1 MYMKKDRF
9 KVSIYQN
16 EEIIT
21 ISVQDVLSKI
31 KQVKSFQ
38 KSSLISIDININVF
52 LSSEIEK
59 LKNKL
64 KKGSQIND

>member
-1 MYMKKDRF
+1 MKNRY
-9 KVSIYQN
+9 KVQIYQN

-31 KQVKSFQ
+31 KQVKSYQ
-38 KSSLISIDININVF
+38 KASLINIDININIF
-52 LSSEIEK
+52 LASEIEK

-64 KKGSQIND
+64 KNRSQIND

>member
-1 MYMKKDRF
+1 MQMKNRY
-9 KVSIYQN
+9 KVQIYQN

-31 KQVKSFQ
+31 KQVKSYQ
-38 KSSLISIDININVF
+38 KASLINIDININIF
-52 LSSEIEK
+52 LQNEIEK

-64 KKGSQIND
+64 KNKLTN

>member
-1 MYMKKDRF
+1 MQMKNRY
-9 KVSIYQN
+9 KVQIYQN

-31 KQVKSFQ
+31 KQVKSYQ
-38 KSSLISIDININVF
+38 KASLINIDININIF
-52 LSSEIEK
+52 LASEIEK

-64 KKGSQIND
+64 KRLK

>member
-1 MYMKKDRF
+1 MRKDRY
-9 KVSIYQN
+9 KVQIYQN

-64 KKGSQIND
+64 KIG

>member
-1 MYMKKDRF
+1 MKKDRF
-9 KVSIYQN
+9 KVQIYQN

-64 KKGSQIND
+64 KNRLTN

>member
-1 MYMKKDRF
+1 MKKDRF

-64 KKGSQIND
+64 KNRLIN

>member
-1 MYMKKDRF
+1 MQMKNRY
-9 KVSIYQN
+9 KVQIYQN

-21 ISVQDVLSKI
+21 ISVQDIVSKI
-31 KQVKSFQ
+31 KQIKSFQ

-64 KKGSQIND
+64 KNRLTN

>member
-1 MYMKKDRF
+1 MQMKNRY
-9 KVSIYQN
+9 KVKIYEN
-16 EEIIT
+16 DEVIS
-21 ISVQDVLSKI
+21 ISVQDVVSKL

-38 KSSLISIDININVF
+38 KSSLITININLNLF
-52 LSSEIEK
+52 IGQEIEK

>member
-1 MYMKKDRF
+1 MKNRY
-9 KVSIYQN
+9 KVQIYQN

-31 KQVKSFQ
+31 KQVKSYQ
-38 KSSLISIDININVF
+38 KASLINIDININIF
-52 LSSEIEK
+52 LASEIEK

-64 KKGSQIND
+64 KRLK